1 MTLPTIRRL
10 LLACLGMA
18 SLLSCSGS
26 GGDWSVLTAAPGNE
40 RIDRN
45 RAEVVE
51 KTMGLVGDEALDAYL
66 ESVGRRVLRGVGRP
80 RFDYSFQVINEVEPN
95 AFVLPDGSVYVSRG
109 LLAFSNNEDELAC
122 LLGHEIA
129 HAQKRHLARPHG
141 QEENSSPLLS
151 AWRRSVRQG
160 SYSPQMER
168 EADAL
173 GQRLCAAAGYDPM
186 GLSSF
191 LQNLRR
197 AERVRFGFSRQQ
209 SFLETHPGLQERA
222 AANSARAGQIS
233 WTRDPEIGDP
243 QAALLRRIDGL
254 DVGERPQSGV
264 FVENRFLH
272 PILDFQITF
281 PAGWELSVNNR
292 VVGARSPDTGAIV
305 FLTSDQSAG
314 DPWTRG
320 EEWLRRFT
328 GEDVEVETTQSVS
341 VGRRP
346 AWRAELNTG
355 GSRFGRVTGTATFVS
370 HGDRTFRLMTVAPTR
385 AARAQ
390 LRRALTAVRSFRR
403 LSPENRRLVRARR
416 LRIVAAESGESLADL
431 GSRAEDTWGLT
442 DRALVNGLFSN
453 HSFDGGELVKVARS
467 EVFETTPVDETANE
481 VLRPR
486 LNSTEALVRLDDR
499 RSHPDS

>member
-1 MTLPTIRRL
+1 MALPVIVRL
-10 LLACLGMA
+10 LLVPLGLGA
-18 SLLSCSGS
+18 LLSCSGS
-26 GGDWSVLTAAPGNE
+26 SGDWSVLATAPDSE
-40 RIDRN
+40 RIHRDS
-45 RAEVVE
+45 AKAVE
-51 KTMGLVGDEALDAYL
+51 ETMGLLGDEALDAYM
-66 ESVGRRVLRGVGRP
+66 ESIGRRVLRNVGRP

-95 AFVLPDGSVYVSRG
+95 AFVLPDGSIYVSRG
-109 LLAFSNNEDELAC
+109 LLAFANNEDELAC
-122 LLGHEIA
+122 VLGHEIA
-129 HAQKRHLARPHG
+129 HAQKRHSARPHW

-151 AWRRSVRQG
+151 PWRRSVRRE

-168 EADAL
+168 EADEL
-173 GQRLCAAAGYDPM
+173 GQRLCAAAGYDPA

-197 AERVRFGFSRQQ
+197 AERVRFGFSRQE

-222 AANSARAGQIS
+222 AINSARASKIS

-243 QAALLRRIDGL
+243 RAALLGRIDGL
-254 DVGERPQSGV
+254 DVGERPESGV
-264 FVENRFLH
+264 FIENRFLH
-272 PILDFQITF
+272 PVLDFQITF

-314 DPWTRG
+314 DPRTRG
-320 EEWLRRFT
+320 EEWLARFL
-328 GEDVEVETTQSVS
+328 GEDVQVEATQSVS
-341 VGRRP
+341 VGRMP

-355 GSRFGRVTGTATFVS
+355 GSRFGRVTGSATFVS
-370 HGDRTFRLMTVAPTR
+370 YGDRTFRLVTVAPTR

-416 LRIVAAESGESLADL
+416 LRIVVAEPGESLADL
-431 GSRAEDTWGLT
+431 GRRAEDTWVVT

-453 HSFDGGELVKVARS
+453 HSFEGGELIKVARS
-467 EVFETTPVDETANE
+467 EAFYTVPIDDPTGEG
-481 VLRPR
+481 PR
-486 LNSTEALVRLDDR
+486 TSLD
-499 RSHPDS
+499 